1 MTTTQVQ
8 NSIDPLKTLFLENPE
23 GEDQQIFIEEMG
35 TLVFQSALM
44 QQMSNFSA
52 EEAESF
58 ENFINN
64 NIASDSFID
73 ALCAEYPSFQQL
85 LLQEMTALSSEV
97 KEIFVEEKI

>member
-8 NSIDPLKTLFLENPE
+8 NSTDVLKAFFLEHPE
-23 GEDQQIFIEEMG
+23 GEEQQLFIEEMG

-44 QQMSNFSA
+44 QQMTIFS
-52 EEAESF
+52 EAEAKSF
-58 ENFINN
+58 EDFINN
-64 NIASDSFID
+64 NIAEDSFID

-85 LLQEMTALSSEV
+85 LLKEMSALSSEV